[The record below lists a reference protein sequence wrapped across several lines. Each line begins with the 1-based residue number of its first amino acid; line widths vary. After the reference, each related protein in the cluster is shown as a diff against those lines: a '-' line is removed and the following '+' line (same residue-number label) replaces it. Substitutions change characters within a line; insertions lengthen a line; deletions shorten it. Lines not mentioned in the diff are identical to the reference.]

1 MWRRMAV
8 SRASRYAASVALVV
22 LAGCAHPVAKGPAPL
37 DVDVVPVRLGS
48 LVTSLHLDGQIVP
61 LRESTLSSPQSG
73 TLESVDV
80 EEGGSVTQGQVL
92 ARLDASGL
100 RAQLAAN
107 VALVAQ
113 ARAKVASATEQLP
126 IASQQYSSAATNAGQ
141 SVEQARNRIA
151 TADAALANA
160 RLVYESD
167 RNLVAQ
173 GFVARTTVE
182 SAHAAEVSATREAA
196 NARAAL
202 SAAQAG
208 FTSARANTGQT
219 GVERESIEGDRAALA
234 QAEANVAYIQSQ
246 IFQTVVRAPFDGI
259 VTARLL
265 DPGAFTGPNQAIVRV
280 SQLSTVFVNA
290 SVPES
295 DLGFV
300 RPGLRAVVTSASLPG
315 RSYAGAIS
323 SVNPTPAN
331 GTFSYRARMRLSN
344 PGGAL
349 RGGMLVTLEIVR
361 DRRRNV
367 PVVPRAALATL
378 SGTSGVYLVS
388 NGHAKFV
395 PVTLGLATD
404 TAVQI
409 SGPGIGTG
417 TLVIVT
423 RPDALQDGSPV
434 LASSTAASGA

>member
-1 MWRRMAV
+1 M
-8 SRASRYAASVALVV
+8 
-22 LAGCAHPVAKGPAPL
+22 
-37 DVDVVPVRLGS
+37 
-48 LVTSLHLDGQIVP
+48 TSLHLDGQIVP

-113 ARAKVASATEQLP
+113 ARAKVASATEQQP

-182 SAHAAEVSATREAA
+182 SAHAEVSATREAA

-246 IFQTVVRAPFDGI
+246 IVQTVVRAPFDGI

-344 PGGAL
+344 PGGVL

-378 SGTSGVYLVS
+378 SGTSGVYFVS

-409 SGPGIGTG
+409 LGPGIGTG

>member
-1 MWRRMAV
+1 M
-8 SRASRYAASVALVV
+8 
-22 LAGCAHPVAKGPAPL
+22 

-113 ARAKVASATEQLP
+113 ARAKVASATEQQP

-182 SAHAAEVSATREAA
+182 SAHAEVSATREAA

-246 IFQTVVRAPFDGI
+246 IVQTVVRAPFDGI

-344 PGGAL
+344 PGGVL

-378 SGTSGVYLVS
+378 SGTSGVYFVS

-409 SGPGIGTG
+409 LGPGIGTG